1 MLLTVDI
8 GNTTVALA
16 GFVGQELTV
25 LHRVPSDTTLKVS
38 QWVEVLEGYLAQCP
52 PIQGVALSS
61 VVPALTPRVSQAL
74 SHLTGTQVLTVD
86 ASTPTGLSLE
96 GYQGATLGT
105 DRVVDCV
112 AALGLCAPPLAVFD
126 MGTATTLSVVGK
138 DRTFLGGMILPGL
151 SLSLEALSAKAA
163 QLPPITLSPPE
174 EVIGR
179 DTERCMRYGALYG
192 AAGAIEGIV
201 ARLEEELGPLTV
213 VLTGGNSTHVRPLLR
228 IPVLWEPHLTFRG
241 LREVWLHQ
249 HLTAK

>member
-1 MLLTVDI
+1 ML
-8 GNTTVALA
+8 
-16 GFVGQELTV
+16 F
-25 LHRVPSDTTLKVS
+25 RSTLKVS

-126 MGTATTLSVVGK
+126 MGTATTLSVV
-138 DRTFLGGMILPGL
+138 DREGVFRGGMILAGL
-151 SLSLEALSAKAA
+151 SLSLDALSARAA
-163 QLPPITLSPPE
+163 QLPPVTLSPPE
-174 EVIGR
+174 GLVGT
-179 DTERCMRYGALYG
+179 DTERCMRYGAIYG
-192 AAGAIEGIV
+192 AAGAVEGIA
-201 ARLEEELGPLTV
+201 ARLEEQFGPLTV
-213 VLTGGNSTHVRPLLR
+213 VLTGGNGAYVRPLLR
-228 IPVLWEPHLTFRG
+228 IPVVWEPMLTHLG
-241 LREVWLHQ
+241 LRELWLRQ
-249 HLTAK
+249 EP